1 MFQFRRFP
9 SYSYVFTVWW
19 PESVWP
25 GFPIRISADRWIF
38 ASPRRFS
45 QLITSFIGSQCQG
58 IHPALFIAWPFL
70 RMYSVTFN
78 GWFFN
83 NCFAL
88 FLDVTSNKEITGYF
102 DVLIFFIN
110 VSMCSFQGT
119 VLSECYY
126 TRFWPF
132 GQVEITRFEL
142 VTPCLQGRCSP
153 NWAIPPK

>member
-1 MFQFRRFP
+1 M
-9 SYSYVFTVWW
+9 YSLY
-19 PESVWP
+19 
-25 GFPIRISADRWIF
+25 DDQ
-38 ASPRRFS
+38 RFS
-45 QLITSFIGSQCQG
+45 GRVSPFGYRRIAEYLLL
-58 IHPALFIAWPFL
+58 PAAFRSLSRPSSALSAKASTLRSLLLDHL

-119 VLSECYY
+119 VLSDC
-126 TRFWPF
+126 FSLF
-132 GQVEITRFEL
+132 
-142 VTPCLQGRCSP
+142 
-153 NWAIPPK
+153 